1 MWKWCFVLVAVVG
14 CGKSHSSDRD
24 GGVAMGDAAPPRT
37 DSGGPIST
45 PDGATPPICGDER
58 RVPLVYYGTPEP
70 TAMPLTPG
78 QILAIGAWGGCTG
91 TFITD
96 EWVLTAEHCGV
107 RVGREFCVGP
117 DARNPNVCFRVTQV
131 QNHPSQDMTLA
142 RMDAPASSRIP
153 ELQPIPINTVM
164 LDNSWIGRTAEA
176 AGYGQQENG
185 RSGEREFTAEPI
197 SGFERGEFL
206 VIDGEGT
213 RGVCFGDS
221 GGPVMILA
229 EDGSVRVAGDLSF
242 GDPNCLGQDRY
253 SRTDLAVDWIE
264 SFTGPTVIEG
274 GDCGTVGTEGRCV
287 GNTAVF
293 CEGDVVASERCEG
306 ACGWDAGAEGYRC
319 LAGED
324 PCGGVT
330 AAGACDGNVARWCER
345 GVLRQRDCA
354 GCDGQVCGD
363 VAEVGGVYCMP
374 DPCEGIDYLG
384 MCDGDTAVWC
394 ADGREVRR
402 RNCAREGL
410 RCDFVNDM
418 IGYFCTR

>member
-1 MWKWCFVLVAVVG
+1 MGPPLLLLSLGVAA
-14 CGKSHSSDRD
+14 CD
-24 GGVAMGDAAPPRT
+24 GGAGAGLDAGVAAEDGSLTFDGNVGGGD
-37 DSGGPIST
+37 GGGIG
-45 PDGATPPICGDER
+45 DMCGDVR
-58 RVPLVYYGTPEP
+58 TTRLVYYGTPEP

-78 QILAIGAWGGCTG
+78 QVLAVASWDSCSGS
-91 TFITD
+91 FIAD
-96 EWVLTAEHCGV
+96 EWVLTARHCGI
-107 RVGREFCVGP
+107 RVGREVCVGP
-117 DARNPNVCFRVTQV
+117 APRNPNVCFRATEVFDEPNGIDVTLV
-131 QNHPSQDMTLA
+131 HV
-142 RMDAPASSRIP
+142 DAPASSRIP

-229 EDGSVRVAGDLSF
+229 EDGTVRVAGDLSF